1 MAAAIDEGRASRLAR
16 DLYGFEATARALPGE
31 YDDNFHLVAADGTER
46 VLKVMHPA
54 RERSLIDLQ
63 CAALE
68 HIAARAP
75 RPRACPASAGTREGR
90 HHRRRRGRA
99 ARGASSGC

>member
-1 MAAAIDEGRASRLAR
+1 MLAPRQGGPSGNIRAVKLEGRSAAAIDEGRASLLAR
-16 DLYGFEATARALPGE
+16 DLFGFEATARALPGE
-31 YDDNFHLVAADGTER
+31 YDDNFHLVAPDGSER

-68 HIAARAP
+68 HVASRAP
-75 RPRACPASAGTREGR
+75 HLE
-90 HHRRRRGRA
+90 
-99 ARGASSGC
+99 